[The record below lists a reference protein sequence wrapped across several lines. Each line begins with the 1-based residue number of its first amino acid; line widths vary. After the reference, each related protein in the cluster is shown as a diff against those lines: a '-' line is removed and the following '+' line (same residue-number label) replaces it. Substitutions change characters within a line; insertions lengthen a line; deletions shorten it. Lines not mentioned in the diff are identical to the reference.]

1 MNNLISI
8 SQWNELMNA
17 IDTHVSSANQPDD
30 VLYRGSDITKQGA
43 IRHFCY
49 DNYDRIDSPGL
60 DLSIKEDSDIG
71 ILTVYNASERARAPI
86 TFEQG
91 MTIARNFLNDE
102 GSMMAE
108 EIVCDWVMDG
118 NQSVF

>member
-1 MNNLISI
+1 MNNQISV
-8 SQWNELMNA
+8 SQWNELMNTVVA
-17 IDTHVSSANQPDD
+17 HVTSANHPND
-30 VLYRGSDITKQGA
+30 VLYRGSDTTKQGV

-91 MTIARNFLNDE
+91 MMIAKNFLNDE

>member
-1 MNNLISI
+1 MNNQINLE
-8 SQWNELMNA
+8 QWNELMNA
-17 IDTHVSSANQPDD
+17 IDTHVSSANHPND
-30 VLYRGSDITKQGA
+30 VLYRGSDVTSQGVT
-43 IRHFCY
+43 RHFCY

-60 DLSIKEDSDIG
+60 DLRIEEDSDIG
-71 ILTVYNASERARAPI
+71 TLTVYNASERARAPI

-118 NQSVF
+118 NKSIF